1 MEELKMPNPS
11 QPISTILAN
20 GKSHRTKAEIEQR
33 QKAEASLAT
42 GEAMKMRKEVKDNE
56 IAKKEFKRVDKLLS
70 SIGKNDALVEG
81 SVNRYAELTSEC
93 LEFVN
98 KRENFSRGI
107 RELEDFYENECNTK
121 EEKDRILNSVE
132 YFQLLTKME
141 ASLINIDKQ
150 IMSKRK
156 MLLDLEKENLMTI
169 ASQLR
174 SIPKNVNDNENDED
188 GMESLLNC

>member
-1 MEELKMPNPS
+1 MPNPS